1 MLGTA
6 RDEGAIAVD
15 VRNDMIVRPAKLGQL
30 TPLAAAEKAKYGL
43 AGVPTTLAYRY
54 ENRKYAAS
62 LAVDRA
68 RPRLNARTFSFLR
81 VDRDTLDCHYE
92 LIYTVE
98 EARTR
103 QLAFLLPGNT
113 PASLSIRGLDGLVL
127 KEYTSEL
134 ADQGRRWNVL
144 LAEARGGR
152 IRLAVDFQQPLPSQ
166 EPHGLAIPV
175 VLADGVAYQS
185 GLVAVEGCA
194 ELDVRVDT
202 SLRRVDIGELA
213 EADYQPGKRLL
224 GAYAF
229 VGDRPAVKI
238 DVARDPGYRICSA
251 IVERC
256 ELDTHFSPQ
265 GQTETQAQL
274 HLRTKAVFVQLELPA
289 GAELWSAQL
298 DGKPLNLQR
307 EHGRAVVGSARRH
320 VGGGAD
326 IADRLRS
333 PNRAVALRGAVDV
346 LAPRLL
352 LRTRQDEQDATEI
365 PLADLVWRLH
375 VPSGYEVVRG
385 GGTVFTDEIQ
395 RPMPSGRERG
405 PRTLRLERRP
415 VWCADAVGGP
425 IGSRGP
431 QDSRAAGC

>member
-1 MLGTA
+1 M
-6 RDEGAIAVD
+6 
-15 VRNDMIVRPAKLGQL
+15 
-30 TPLAAAEKAKYGL
+30 
-43 AGVPTTLAYRY
+43 
-54 ENRKYAAS
+54 
-62 LAVDRA
+62 
-68 RPRLNARTFSFLR
+68 
-81 VDRDTLDCHYE
+81 
-92 LIYTVE
+92 IYTVE

-307 EHGRAVVGSARRH
+307 EHGRVCWICPPARRRRRRH
-320 VGGGAD
+320 C
-326 IADRLRS
+326 RS
-333 PNRAVALRGAVDV
+333 STQPRPAPWHCAAPSTCS
-346 LAPRLL
+346 APRLL

-395 RPMPSGRERG
+395 RPMP
-405 PRTLRLERRP
+405 
-415 VWCADAVGGP
+415 AAVSVARAST
-425 IGSRGP
+425 IG
-431 QDSRAAGC
+431 AAARVVC